1 MGGVNLNARVFL
13 ENLHKI
19 EVVLTPCCSYAYII
33 CTCVDPLLFSRTH
46 HVCLFVCFVGQ
57 SLIFWFEFKQYYTHD
72 NRLKLTLY
80 KSCIIKLGICS
91 SAMIIF
97 IYSFLGSSFLSI
109 SDGGGVNIARLPS
122 TLAKSVPTTDGIC
135 SLQFGHTSILLLRD
149 KTTMQSKAKDY

>member
-19 EVVLTPCCSYAYII
+19 EVVLTPCSYAYII

-80 KSCIIKLGICS
+80 KSCIINPGSTNGVQQTPTKL
-91 SAMIIF
+91 
-97 IYSFLGSSFLSI
+97 YSI
-109 SDGGGVNIARLPS
+109 SL
-122 TLAKSVPTTDGIC
+122 
-135 SLQFGHTSILLLRD
+135 LQH
-149 KTTMQSKAKDY
+149 YWH